1 MTLQAAPKLAHLR
14 SFLYVARHRSISKAA
29 AELGVSQPTV
39 TEHIQRL
46 EEGYG
51 RPLFTRGPN
60 GVELTLAGD
69 ALKRTIQPSL
79 EQLDRLTFAET
90 PMEAHIGLGGPPD
103 LLSLR
108 VLPALKPLYD
118 SNVFIRIRPG
128 TAEQL
133 LKQLEDHTLDMFI
146 ATRELHS
153 ETTAVTYSPL
163 FDEEYVL
170 VGAREWHDRIR
181 SRIEP
186 GDTREEI
193 ELKTVEVLAGAPFLA
208 FDATLTVIRDHPLV
222 SKHRTRLFAEDKLK
236 QVPLIM
242 PDFRALREVAITG
255 SGVTVIPRYI
265 VQDAL
270 REEQL
275 FELYEPVNRR
285 FNTLF
290 IAYRDEP
297 RSDVAERLITTL
309 QMSAPFWEERA
320 SVVA

>member
-1 MTLQAAPKLAHLR
+1 MTPKPSPKLAHLR
-14 SFLYVARHRSISKAA
+14 SFLYVSRHRSISKAA
-29 AELGVSQPTV
+29 VELGVSQPTV

-60 GVELTLAGD
+60 GVELTLAGE

-79 EQLDRLTFAET
+79 EQLDRLTFADT

-103 LLSLR
+103 LLSMR

-118 SNVFIRIRPG
+118 ANVFIRIRPG

-133 LKQLEDHTLDMFI
+133 LKHLEDHTVDMFI
-146 ATRELHS
+146 ATRELPS
-153 ETTAVTYSPL
+153 ETIPVTYMPL
-163 FDEEYVL
+163 FEEEYVL
-170 VGAREWHDRIR
+170 VGSREWDERVQR
-181 SRIEP
+181 EIEP
-186 GDTREEI
+186 GDSPEEV
-193 ELKTVEVLAGAPFLA
+193 ERKTVAALAGSPFLA
-208 FDATLTVIRDHPLV
+208 FDATLAVIRDHPLV
-222 SKHRTRLFAEDKLK
+222 SKHRNELFVEDKLK

-255 SGVTVIPRYI
+255 SGISVIPRYI

-270 REEQL
+270 REQRL

-285 FNTLF
+285 YNTLF
-290 IAYRDEP
+290 IACRDEP
-297 RSDVAERLITTL
+297 LSEVAELLIGTL
-309 QMSAPFWEERA
+309 QASARTWEDRK

>member
-1 MTLQAAPKLAHLR
+1 MTPKPSPKLAHLR
-14 SFLYVARHRSISKAA
+14 SFLYVSRHRSISKAA
-29 AELGVSQPTV
+29 VELGVSQPTV

-51 RPLFTRGPN
+51 RALFTRGPN
-60 GVELTLAGD
+60 GVELTLAGE

-79 EQLDRLTFAET
+79 EQLDRLTFADT
-90 PMEAHIGLGGPPD
+90 PMEAHVGLGGPPD
-103 LLSLR
+103 LLSMR

-118 SNVFIRIRPG
+118 ANVFIRIRPG

-133 LKQLEDHTLDMFI
+133 LKHLEDHTVDMFI
-146 ATRELHS
+146 ATREIHS
-153 ETTAVTYSPL
+153 ETTAVAYEPL
-163 FDEEYVL
+163 FEEEYVL
-170 VGAREWHDRIR
+170 IGDRSWYER
-181 SRIEP
+181 VQAVLEP

-193 ELKTVEVLAGAPFLA
+193 ALKTVDVLAGAPFLA
-208 FDATLTVIRDHPLV
+208 FDETLTVIRDHPLV
-222 SKHRTRLFAEDKLK
+222 SKHRNAIFTEDKLK

-270 REEQL
+270 REERL
-275 FELYEPVNRR
+275 FELYEPLNRR
-285 FNTLF
+285 YNTLF

-297 RSDVAERLITTL
+297 RSDVAGRLIRTL
-309 QMSAPFWEERA
+309 QMSAPSWEERA
-320 SVVA
+320 SIVA

>member
-1 MTLQAAPKLAHLR
+1 
-14 SFLYVARHRSISKAA
+14 
-29 AELGVSQPTV
+29 
-39 TEHIQRL
+39 
-46 EEGYG
+46 
-51 RPLFTRGPN
+51 
-60 GVELTLAGD
+60 
-69 ALKRTIQPSL
+69 
-79 EQLDRLTFAET
+79 
-90 PMEAHIGLGGPPD
+90 
-103 LLSLR
+103 
-108 VLPALKPLYD
+108 
-118 SNVFIRIRPG
+118 
-128 TAEQL
+128 
-133 LKQLEDHTLDMFI
+133 MFI
-146 ATRELHS
+146 ATREIHS
-153 ETTAVTYSPL
+153 ETTAIRYVPL

-170 VGAREWHDRIR
+170 VGAREWHERIQAKL
-181 SRIEP
+181 EP

-193 ELKTVEVLAGAPFLA
+193 ELKTVEALAGAPFIA
-208 FDATLTVIRDHPLV
+208 FDETLTVIRDHPLV
-222 SKHRTRLFAEDKLK
+222 SKHRNAIFAEDKLK

-270 REEQL
+270 REERL

-297 RSDVAERLITTL
+297 HGEVADRLISTL

>member
-1 MTLQAAPKLAHLR
+1 MSPQPAPKLAHLR
-14 SFLYVARHRSISKAA
+14 SFLYVSRLRSISKAA
-29 AELGVSQPTV
+29 ADLGVSQPTV

-51 RPLFTRGPN
+51 RLLFTRGPN
-60 GVELTLAGD
+60 GVELTLAGE

-79 EQLDRLTFAET
+79 EQLDRLRFAET
-90 PMEAHIGLGGPPD
+90 PMEGHIGLGGPPD
-103 LLSLR
+103 LLSMR

-118 SNVFIRIRPG
+118 ANVYIRIRPG

-146 ATRELHS
+146 ATREIPS
-153 ETTAVTYSPL
+153 ETTPVTYEPL
-163 FDEEYVL
+163 FEEEYVL
-170 VGAREWHDRIR
+170 VGTREWHDRIQGAL
-181 SRIEP
+181 EP
-186 GDTREEI
+186 GDSRAEV
-193 ELKTVEVLAGAPFLA
+193 ELKTVEALAGAPFLA

-222 SKHRTRLFAEDKLK
+222 SKHRNAIFTEDKLK

-270 REEQL
+270 REERL
-275 FELYEPVNRR
+275 FELYVPENRR
-285 FNTLF
+285 YNQLF
-290 IAYRDEP
+290 IAFRDEP
-297 RSDVAERLITTL
+297 RSEVASQLIATL
-309 QMSAPFWEERA
+309 QTSAPSWEEHA